1 MMWNLFIIYLF
12 FGVIYGLYDW
22 CMYSRKKY
30 EDAERMGTA
39 NSSMFGMY
47 WICMLLF
54 WPIFFIQEFFK
65 KL

>member
-1 MMWNLFIIYLF
+1 MFGNLLIIYLF
-12 FGVIYGLYDW
+12 FGVIYAIYDW
-22 CMYSRKKY
+22 NMYSKY
-30 EDAERMGTA
+30 QYKDAEKNNTG

-54 WPIFFIQEFFK
+54 WPVFFIKEFIN